1 MSKRALLSILVV
13 TVAFAFGPV
22 GCSDDDDDFDDN
34 GGLTGPI
41 TADVQLTCIEC
52 HTSEEALRA
61 TVAEEEDP
69 HGGEEEPE
77 GEG

>member
-1 MSKRALLSILVV
+1 MSKRALLSLLVV
-13 TVAFAFGPV
+13 TFAFTLGPV
-22 GCSDDDDDFDDN
+22 GCSDDDDIDDN

-61 TVAEEEDP
+61 TVSEEEDP
-69 HGGEEEPE
+69 HGGEGEAE